1 MSNLDISKE
10 VVNNSRINTLTTQSA
25 IELLENKLTDIE
37 IEFEQKLENQ
47 SSDIAQI
54 DLKIIE
60 CKQYA
65 EKLEELIRKHAVNE
79 LKYRRKINICLS
91 IFATILLISASFTL
105 LHIFNIV

>member
-1 MSNLDISKE
+1 MSNLDTFNEARVS
-10 VVNNSRINTLTTQSA
+10 TLTTQSA

-54 DLKIIE
+54 DLKIID

-65 EKLEELIRKHAVNE
+65 EKLEALIRKHAVNE
-79 LKYRRKINICLS
+79 LKYRRKITICL
-91 IFATILLISASFTL
+91 IILATILLISAGFIL